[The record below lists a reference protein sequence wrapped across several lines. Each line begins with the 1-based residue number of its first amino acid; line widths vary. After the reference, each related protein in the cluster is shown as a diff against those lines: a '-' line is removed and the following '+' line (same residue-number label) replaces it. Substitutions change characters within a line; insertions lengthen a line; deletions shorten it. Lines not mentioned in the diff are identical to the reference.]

1 MSRNMASGFTES
13 LVEAAVES
21 RKSELHALSDYLW
34 QNPELALEEFKAHEK
49 LTEFLEAQG
58 FRVQRHWLLDTA
70 FRAEF
75 DNTEGAQGPTVAFLC
90 EYDALPEIGHA
101 CGHNLIAE
109 SSVAAAVAVRE
120 VLLKSPHIRGK
131 VLVIGTPGEENC
143 GGKEMLLQKDA
154 FKDVDAA
161 LMAHPARQ
169 DILKTSFTAMQLLTI
184 RFRGRTAHAA
194 ASPWEGLN
202 ALDAAVASYMNVS
215 VLRQQMK
222 PEWKVHGVMLNAGKY
237 PNVIPE
243 ESELRYQ
250 VRAPNTE
257 ELNLLVSRV
266 EACFR
271 GAAEATGCS
280 VDIAKGIKYKHMIN
294 NGTIIDVFQ
303 KHAEALGMVFEDAD
317 PAVVKRTGAS
327 TDTGNVSQQLPTVHP
342 VFAIPAKGR
351 NHTREFSAGAS
362 DTGAQEPTLK
372 VARAMA
378 LTVLDLLANP
388 ELIGQAKEELTLA
401 TASTTKE

>member
-1 MSRNMASGFTES
+1 MSS
-13 LVEAAVES
+13 
-21 RKSELHALSDYLW
+21 
-34 QNPELALEEFKAHEK
+34 Q
-49 LTEFLEAQG
+49 
-58 FRVQRHWLLDTA
+58 
-70 FRAEF
+70 
-75 DNTEGAQGPTVAFLC
+75 
-90 EYDALPEIGHA
+90 
-101 CGHNLIAE
+101 
-109 SSVAAAVAVRE
+109 
-120 VLLKSPHIRGK
+120 
-131 VLVIGTPGEENC
+131 
-143 GGKEMLLQKDA
+143 
-154 FKDVDAA
+154 
-161 LMAHPARQ
+161 
-169 DILKTSFTAMQLLTI
+169 LTI